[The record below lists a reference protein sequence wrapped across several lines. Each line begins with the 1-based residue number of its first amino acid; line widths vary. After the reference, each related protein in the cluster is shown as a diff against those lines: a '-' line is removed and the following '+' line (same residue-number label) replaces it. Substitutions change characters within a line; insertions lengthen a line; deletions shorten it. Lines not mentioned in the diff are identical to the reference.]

1 MHCVRFFCCVVLV
14 TRCVK
19 RDKYFR
25 EGGRGMSP
33 VLVEAIAVVAS
44 AVVHEILD
52 D

>member
-1 MHCVRFFCCVVLV
+1 MHCVRFLGCVVFL

-44 AVVHEILD
+44 AVVREILGD
-52 D
+52 